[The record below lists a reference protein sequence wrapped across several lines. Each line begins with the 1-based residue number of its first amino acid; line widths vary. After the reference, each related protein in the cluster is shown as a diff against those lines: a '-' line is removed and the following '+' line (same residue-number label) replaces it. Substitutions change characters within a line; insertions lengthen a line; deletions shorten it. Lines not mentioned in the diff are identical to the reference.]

1 MEMIITAATVATM
14 FFNSAT
20 SESNNYFYNAQMEDG
35 KVETLSVMKKDE
47 YGEVTEKMDYAMVL
61 DNVMAINHYEC
72 VKGETM
78 ELKSNMLVM
87 NPDERLLASK
97 WTAEVF

>member
-1 MEMIITAATVATM
+1 
-14 FFNSAT
+14 
-20 SESNNYFYNAQMEDG
+20 
-35 KVETLSVMKKDE
+35 
-47 YGEVTEKMDYAMVL
+47 MVL